1 MEELLGNYF
10 GPLVADKDIQ
20 KTLHHFTLAS
30 QGEPQSYDLTLIHKD
45 GHPVEINTI
54 NIPIVVDHQ
63 VVGVYGISRDITD
76 HIRYTE
82 QIEKLSN
89 DYTLILNA
97 VSEGIFGLDNEG
109 RVTFINPAGA
119 HMLGFECDEI
129 AGHPY
134 LDPIQQTALDGNH
147 YRPEESPLMR
157 AVRAGEA
164 HQSLDA
170 VLWRK
175 DGSSFLAEYQV
186 TPLFDKGERKGAV
199 VVFRDTTGEK
209 EIIRAKELAEKA
221 DQAKSEFLAIMSH
234 ELRTPMNGIMGM
246 TDLLSETELTEE
258 QRGYAQI
265 ISESS
270 TSLLY
275 ILNEILDFSKNRSR

>member
-1 MEELLGNYF
+1 MCRGDYLTANANLEKLTGYSLEELLGNYF

-109 RVTFINPAGA
+109 RVTFINPAGGRICWA
-119 HMLGFECDEI
+119 SNVMRLPGI
-129 AGHPY
+129 LTWTPSSRPR
-134 LDPIQQTALDGNH
+134 LTATITG
-147 YRPEESPLMR
+147 RR
-157 AVRAGEA
+157 
-164 HQSLDA
+164 SL
-170 VLWRK
+170 R
-175 DGSSFLAEYQV
+175 
-186 TPLFDKGERKGAV
+186 
-199 VVFRDTTGEK
+199 
-209 EIIRAKELAEKA
+209 
-221 DQAKSEFLAIMSH
+221 
-234 ELRTPMNGIMGM
+234 
-246 TDLLSETELTEE
+246 
-258 QRGYAQI
+258 
-265 ISESS
+265 
-270 TSLLY
+270 
-275 ILNEILDFSKNRSR
+275 